1 MIRIVPARND
11 LLTSFDLR
19 AHIFRVDLEFATF
32 YHNHTNKNFFE
43 HKVTFGHFYCMIFA
57 ERY

>member
-19 AHIFRVDLEFATF
+19 AQSFKVDLEFAT
-32 YHNHTNKNFFE
+32 YNHGHTHKIFFE
-43 HKVTFGHFYCMIFA
+43 P
-57 ERY
+57 